1 MIGNRS
7 STISTIF
14 LKYPILNISF
24 IYRQIILTLFTKLLF
39 ITFDFKVTFKSK
51 KKLTNLTYLSRVFI
65 HTHIIAAK
73 LAWMIERILGGL
85 TISTR
90 KNRLVHTIKVKD
102 ETPLKISKYVRFF
115 SMTISID

>member
-1 MIGNRS
+1 
-7 STISTIF
+7 
-14 LKYPILNISF
+14 
-24 IYRQIILTLFTKLLF
+24 
-39 ITFDFKVTFKSK
+39 
-51 KKLTNLTYLSRVFI
+51 
-65 HTHIIAAK
+65 
-73 LAWMIERILGGL
+73 MIERVLGGL